1 MSAVLEPRHAAGG
14 KEVDVNVKLAFSKK
28 LQVVTNRIHS
38 TQNVDEIILDVSK
51 DICQLFEADRMTVY
65 ITSED
70 GSSIVS
76 KVKTGLNSFKD
87 IKLPISESSLAGYA
101 ALNKRHMNIKDV
113 YDDAELKQYSPNL
126 TFLKAVDQRT
136 GYRSKQML
144 IAPIL
149 GGDTGQ
155 DLMGVIQLI
164 NNLAG
169 QPFSSLHDEGVV
181 ELAKTLA
188 IAFRVRQQMPGSVQ
202 SKYEYLVIDNV
213 IAAGELDLAIKAA
226 RRKNKG
232 VEDTLVEEFQVKVPA
247 IGAALAKFFGV
258 EYEPFKPDRIKP
270 PDLLKNIKR
279 DYAEAN
285 HWVPVEENK
294 SGIMVMSTDP
304 ERVKNSRMVDNVFPR
319 SKIVYR
325 VTTEKDFKQTLDHL
339 FGADTGGGS
348 LGAESIGD
356 LLSSLDDEEE
366 GALGAGPDDVSA
378 AADNELV
385 KLVNKII
392 VDAYNQGASD
402 IHVEPLPGKAK
413 TGIRF
418 RKDGSLSNY
427 IEVPAAYRNPLVTRL
442 KIMCDLDISEKRRPQ
457 DGKIKFKKFGP
468 LDIELRVATIP
479 TTGGV
484 EDVVM
489 RILAAGEPIPMD
501 KLGVL
506 PTNMEKLK
514 GCISKPYGLF
524 FVCGP
529 TGSGKTTTLH
539 SVLGSLNDVET
550 KIWTAEDP
558 VEITQKGL
566 RQCQMNPKAG
576 LTFATA
582 MKAFLRAD
590 PDIIMVGEM
599 RDKDTTGIGIEASL
613 TGHLVFATLHT
624 NSATESIIRLL
635 DMGMDPFNFADALLG
650 ILAQRLAKRLC
661 KCKEAYTPDQ
671 TEVKHFI
678 TEYCTELVNT
688 VSFKA
693 DLQGSYKKVFERFQ
707 KDYGFGKPDYKM
719 YKAKGCDACGGSG
732 YKGRA
737 GLHELLVGTDPIKKL
752 IQEHARVAEIVAV
765 ALEEGMLTLKMDG
778 MEKVLQGVTDM
789 AQVRAVC
796 IK

>member
-1 MSAVLEPRHAAGG
+1 MSALLEPKVQPAAS
-14 KEVDVNVKLAFSKK
+14 VADMSAKLAFSKK
-28 LQVVTNRIHS
+28 LQAVTNRIHS
-38 TQNVDEIILDVSK
+38 TTNVDEIILDVSR
-51 DICQLFEADRMTVY
+51 DICQLFEADRLTVY
-65 ITSED
+65 VTSED

-87 IKLPISESSLAGYA
+87 IKLPISESSLAGFC
-101 ALNKRHMNIKDV
+101 ALNKRHMNIRDV
-113 YDDAELKQYSPNL
+113 YDDAELKQYSPTL
-126 TFLKAVDQRT
+126 AFLKAVDQRT

-149 GGDTGQ
+149 GAEGA
-155 DLMGVIQLI
+155 DLMGVIQII

-169 QPFSSLHDEGVV
+169 QPFSALHDEGVV

-188 IAFRVRQQMPGSVQ
+188 IAFRVRQQMPGQLQ
-202 SKYEYLVIDNV
+202 SKFEYLVIDNV
-213 IAAGELDLAIKAA
+213 IASAELELATKAA
-226 RRKNKG
+226 RRKNKN
-232 VEDTLVEEFQVKVPA
+232 VEEILVEEFQVKHEA

-258 EYEPFKPDRIKP
+258 EYEPFKSERIKP

-285 HWVPVEENK
+285 HWIPLEDSKQGV
-294 SGIMVMSTDP
+294 IVMSTDP
-304 ERVKNSRMVDNVFPR
+304 ERVRNSRMVDNVFPR
-319 SKIVYR
+319 SRIIYR
-325 VTTEKDFKQTLDHL
+325 VATERDFALTLDQF
-339 FGADTGGGS
+339 FGAEGTGG
-348 LGAESIGD
+348 ESIGD
-356 LLSSLDDEEE
+356 LLSSLDEEEE
-366 GALGAGPDDVSA
+366 GASVASDEVSA

-402 IHVEPLPGKAK
+402 IHVEPLPGKGK
-413 TGIRF
+413 TGVRF
-418 RKDGSLSNY
+418 RKDGSLTNY
-427 IEVPAAYRNPLVTRL
+427 IEVPASYRQALITRL
-442 KIMCDLDISEKRRPQ
+442 KIMCDLDISEKRKPQ

-479 TTGGV
+479 TAGGV

-489 RILAAGEPIPMD
+489 RILAAGEPIPMA

-506 PTNMEKLK
+506 PANMEKLK
-514 GCISKPYGLF
+514 ACISKPYGLF

-539 SVLGSLNDVET
+539 SVLGSLNTVDT

-566 RQCQMNPKAG
+566 RQCQVNPKAG
-576 LTFATA
+576 FTFATA

-599 RDKDTTGIGIEASL
+599 RDKETTHIGIEASL

-624 NSATESIIRLL
+624 NSAAESIVRLL

-661 KCKEAYTPDQ
+661 KCKKPYTPGPD
-671 TEVKHFI
+671 EIKHFL
-678 TEYCTELVNT
+678 TEYCDELRNT
-688 VSFKA
+688 AEFKA
-693 DLQGSYKKVFERFQ
+693 DLNAGYKKVFERFQ
-707 KDYGFGKPDYKM
+707 RDYGFGKPEFQIYKPV
-719 YKAKGCDACGGSG
+719 GCDTCGGTG
-732 YKGRA
+732 YKGRV
-737 GLHELLVGTDPIKKL
+737 GLHEMLVGTDGMKKL
-752 IQEHARVAEIVAV
+752 IQEHARVADML
-765 ALEEGMLTLKMDG
+765 ALALAEGMLTLKMDG
-778 MEKVLQGVTDM
+778 MEKVLQGITDM

>member
-1 MSAVLEPRHAAGG
+1 MSAVLEPKMQSSANVA
-14 KEVDVNVKLAFSKK
+14 DMSVKLAFSKK
-28 LQVVTNRIHS
+28 LQAVTNRIHS
-38 TQNVDEIILDVSK
+38 TSNIDEIILDVSR

-87 IKLPISESSLAGYA
+87 IKLPISESSLAGFS

-113 YDDAELKQYSPNL
+113 YDDGELKQYSANL

-149 GGDTGQ
+149 GGDSGSE
-155 DLMGVIQLI
+155 LMGVIQLI

-188 IAFRVRQQMPGSVQ
+188 IAFRVRQQMPGTVQ
-202 SKYEYLVIDNV
+202 SKFEYLVVDNV
-213 IAAGELDLAIKAA
+213 IAAGELELATKAA
-226 RRKNKG
+226 RRKNKN
-232 VEDTLVEEFQVKVPA
+232 VEDVLVEEFQVKHQA

-258 EYEPFKPDRIKP
+258 EYEPFKADRIKP

-279 DYAEAN
+279 DYAEGN
-285 HWVPVEENK
+285 HWIPLEDSKQGV
-294 SGIMVMSTDP
+294 IVMSTDP
-304 ERVKNSRMVDNVFPR
+304 ERVRNSRMVENVFPR
-319 SKIVYR
+319 AKIVFR
-325 VTTEKDFKQTLDHL
+325 VTTERDFALTLDQY
-339 FGADTGGGS
+339 FGAEGAAGS
-348 LGAESIGD
+348 ESIGD

-366 GALGAGPDDVSA
+366 GSLGSGTDEVSA

-402 IHVEPLPGKAK
+402 IHVEPLPGKGK
-413 TGIRF
+413 TGVRF
-418 RKDGSLSNY
+418 RKDGTLSNY
-427 IEVPAAYRNPLVTRL
+427 IEVPASYRNPLTTRL
-442 KIMCDLDISEKRRPQ
+442 KIMCDLDISEKRKPQ

-479 TTGGV
+479 TAGGV

-489 RILAAGEPIPMD
+489 RILAAGEPIPLD
-501 KLGVL
+501 KLGIL
-506 PTNMEKLK
+506 PQNMERLK
-514 GCISKPYGLF
+514 ACVSKPYGLF

-539 SVLGSLNDVET
+539 SVLGSLNTVDT

-566 RQCQMNPKAG
+566 RQCQVNPKAG
-576 LTFATA
+576 FTFATA

-599 RDKDTTGIGIEASL
+599 RDKDTTSIGIEASL

-624 NSATESIIRLL
+624 NSAPESIIRLL

-650 ILAQRLAKRLC
+650 VLAQRLAKRLC
-661 KCKEAYTPDQ
+661 KCKKPYTPEPA
-671 TEVKHFI
+671 EVKHFL
-678 TEYCTELVNT
+678 TEYCQELVNT
-688 VSFKA
+688 PDFKA
-693 DLQGSYKKVFERFQ
+693 DPNAGYKKVFDRFQ
-707 KDYGFGKPDYKM
+707 KDYGFGKPEFQLYKPV
-719 YKAKGCDACGGSG
+719 GCDACGGSG
-732 YKGRA
+732 YKGRV
-737 GLHELLVGTDPIKKL
+737 GLHELLVGTDGMKKM
-752 IQEHARVAEIVAV
+752 IQEHARVAEML
-765 ALEEGMLTLKMDG
+765 ALALAEGMLTLKMDG
-778 MEKVLQGVTDM
+778 MEKVLQGITDM

>member
-1 MSAVLEPRHAAGG
+1 MSAVLEPKVQPATNVA
-14 KEVDVNVKLAFSKK
+14 DMSVKLAFSKK
-28 LQVVTNRIHS
+28 IQAVTNRIHS
-38 TQNVDEIILDVSK
+38 TNNIDEIILDVSR

-65 ITSED
+65 TVSED

-87 IKLPISESSLAGYA
+87 IKLPISESSLAGFA

-113 YDDAELKQYSPNL
+113 YDDSELKLYSANL
-126 TFLKAVDQRT
+126 AFLKAVDQRT

-149 GGDTGQ
+149 GGETGSE
-155 DLMGVIQLI
+155 LMGVIQLI

-169 QPFSSLHDEGVV
+169 QPFSQLHDEGVM

-202 SKYEYLVIDNV
+202 SKFEYLVIDNV
-213 IAAGELDLAIKAA
+213 IAAGELELATRTA
-226 RRKNKG
+226 RRKNKN
-232 VEDTLVEEFQVKVPA
+232 VEDILIDEFQVKSPA
-247 IGAALAKFFGV
+247 LGAALAKFFGV
-258 EYEPFKPDRIKP
+258 EYEPHKNDRIKP
-270 PDLLKNIKR
+270 VDLLKNIKR
-279 DYAEAN
+279 EYSEGN
-285 HWVPVEENK
+285 HWIPLEDTK
-294 SGIMVMSTDP
+294 AGIVVMATDP
-304 ERVKNSRMVDNVFPR
+304 ERVKNSRMVENVFPR
-319 SKIVYR
+319 SKIVFK
-325 VTTEKDFKQTLDHL
+325 VTTQRDFDQTLSQF
-339 FGADTGGGS
+339 FGVESTMGS
-348 LGAESIGD
+348 ESIGD
-356 LLSSLDDEEE
+356 LLSTLDEDEE
-366 GALGAGPDDVSA
+366 AGSIGSDDISA

-392 VDAYNQGASD
+392 VDAFHQGASD
-402 IHVEPLPGKAK
+402 IHVEPLPGKGK
-413 TGIRF
+413 TGVRF
-418 RKDGSLSNY
+418 RKDGTLFNY
-427 IEVPAAYRNPLVTRL
+427 IEVPASYRSALITRL

-479 TTGGV
+479 TSGGV

-489 RILAAGEPIPMD
+489 RILAAGEPIPLD
-501 KLGVL
+501 KLGIL
-506 PTNMEKLK
+506 PSNMERLK

-539 SVLGSLNDVET
+539 SVLGSLKTVDT

-566 RQCQMNPKAG
+566 RQCQVNPKAG
-576 LTFATA
+576 FTFATA

-599 RDKDTTGIGIEASL
+599 RDKDTTAIGIEASL

-624 NSATESIIRLL
+624 NSAPESINRLL
-635 DMGMDPFNFADALLG
+635 DMGMDPFNFADAILG
-650 ILAQRLAKRLC
+650 VLAQRLAKRLC
-661 KCKEAYTPDQ
+661 KCKQPYTP
-671 TEVKHFI
+671 TAEEVKHFLS
-678 TEYCTELVNT
+678 EYCEELKNT
-688 VSFKA
+688 PEFKA
-693 DLQGSYKKVFERFQ
+693 DPNAGYKKVFDRFQ
-707 KDYGFGKPDYKM
+707 KDYGFGKPEFPM
-719 YKAKGCDACGGSG
+719 YKHVGCDLCGGTG
-732 YKGRA
+732 YKGRV
-737 GLHELLVGTDPIKKL
+737 GLHELLVGSDPMKKL
-752 IQEHARVAEIVAV
+752 IQEHARVAEMFAT
-765 ALEEGMLTLKMDG
+765 ALAEGMLTLKMDG
-778 MEKVLQGVTDM
+778 MEKVLQGITDM